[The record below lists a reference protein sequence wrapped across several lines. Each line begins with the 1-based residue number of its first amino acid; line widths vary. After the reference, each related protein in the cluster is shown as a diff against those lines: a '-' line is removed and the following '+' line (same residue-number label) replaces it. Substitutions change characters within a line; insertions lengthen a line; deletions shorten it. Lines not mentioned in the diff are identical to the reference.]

1 MGSVNHLDHA
11 LQRHHEAVQAS
22 TEAADKSVALLTD
35 FADRMRG
42 LGFAPI
48 PIGYYEDLGATGWL
62 GQRRSAIFKPKEMG
76 WVLPRK
82 MEGMFV
88 TEDGRLF
95 KGQPLSVVGAGQK
108 RHDEIPYVNFWSPP
122 KNGFA
127 FCFNRRRLN
136 WTAHESWTFR
146 EIPDAAAYVGD
157 LAAALARH
165 GG

>member
-1 MGSVNHLDHA
+1 MVSVNELDQA
-11 LQRHHEAVQAS
+11 LQRHYEAEQAT
-22 TEAADKSVALLTD
+22 TEAADKSIALLTD
-35 FADRMRG
+35 FAIRMRG
-42 LGFAPI
+42 LGVAPI

-88 TEDGRLF
+88 SEDGRLF
-95 KGQPLSVVGAGQK
+95 KSPHLSIVRAGQK
-108 RHDEIPYVNFWSPP
+108 KHDEIPYVNFWSPP
-122 KNGFA
+122 KDGFA
-127 FCFNRRRLN
+127 FCFNPHQLN
-136 WTAHESWTFR
+136 WTAHKSWIFR